1 MNAVG
6 GILGGTDRLTV
17 TDCDCLDWVCIVLYC
32 TLSIMMYLGL
42 VGGVFKLIFLG
53 IEFWGYRIRK

>member
-42 VGGVFKLIFLG
+42 VGGIF
-53 IEFWGYRIRK
+53 